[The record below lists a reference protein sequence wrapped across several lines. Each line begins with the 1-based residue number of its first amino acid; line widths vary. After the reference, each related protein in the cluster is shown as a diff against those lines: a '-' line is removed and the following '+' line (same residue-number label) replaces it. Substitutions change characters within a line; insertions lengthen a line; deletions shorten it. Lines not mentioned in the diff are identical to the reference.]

1 LAKYSPSDADTEFIL
16 ASRNTVEHI
25 LTGKDSRLMVIVGP
39 CSIHDVDAAI
49 EYAQFLQSE
58 RSKVSNLFLVMRV
71 YFEKPRSRLGWKGL
85 IYDPD
90 LDESFQINK
99 GLDIARKLLLT
110 LTQMR
115 IPIGCEFLDTLTPQ
129 YLSDF
134 VSWGAIG
141 ARTSESQIHR
151 QLASGLSMPIGFKN
165 LTSGDY
171 HKAMDGILS
180 AAYPHH
186 FLGTDDEGKVSH
198 VQTAGNPFGHVILRG
213 GDVPNYDETTLTDV
227 AATLK
232 KEKISTGIIVDCS
245 HGNSQ
250 KEYIRQILVAIH
262 MLRLRLRD
270 QLRDRDQEKIPICG
284 IMLESNLQ
292 KGKQPLQPNLKK
304 GVSITDA
311 CIDIPMTRQLL
322 HILDAPSMVAGK
334 SLAEVRRVIQECD
347 ACIHMGDI
355 EKFPAPILPSKYL
368 LEEDKDI
375 VELCFREAGA
385 ADAADAANIMMM
397 VALRLGLSEGI
408 AERKLQESPFAYL
421 RRQNDFLPLVTRRD
435 VESDILHR
443 FPNPVFLKI
452 MELSKRVQVRCLERL
467 TQDIRVGY
475 LFGPGTFS
483 HEVVQQFRGSHH
495 PYPSFDAMRTALHT
509 NKIDYMIVPTYNSII
524 GQIYSVSDMQT
535 TGTLEHPIELSLYS
549 NMMISTVDAEIL
561 YVEPHILKEC
571 ALYIQKTIRATPVL
585 TKSSVEGCILCIQD
599 IQKGV
604 HSLTISS
611 TNNRSN
617 FLTTVATGL
626 VPHNVTTF
634 SLVKLD
640 TPPAH
645 LAESDMSCQSLP
657 ESLEL
662 LCHI

>member
-1 LAKYSPSDADTEFIL
+1 MLSNQRITAIKEIVAPKTLLAAYPPSDADTEFIL
-16 ASRNTVEHI
+16 ASRNTVEQI

-49 EYAQFLQSE
+49 EYAQFFQSE
-58 RSKVSNLFLVMRV
+58 RSKVPNLFLVMRV

-129 YLSDF
+129 YLSDL

-213 GDVPNYDETTLTDV
+213 GDVPNYDETTLTAV

-262 MLRLRLRD
+262 MLRLRVRD
-270 QLRDRDQEKIPICG
+270 QDQIPVCG

-311 CIDIPMTRQLL
+311 CIDIQMTRQLL

-347 ACIHMGDI
+347 ACIHKGDI

-368 LEEDKDI
+368 LEEDKEI
-375 VELCFREAGA
+375 VELCFR
-385 ADAADAANIMMM
+385 DADAANAANTMMM

-435 VESDILHR
+435 VESDILRR
-443 FPNPVFLKI
+443 FPHPVFLKI
-452 MELSKRVQVRCLERL
+452 MELSKRIQVRCLERL
-467 TQDIRVGY
+467 TQDIRLGY

-524 GQIYSVSDMQT
+524 GQIYSVSDMELL
-535 TGTLEHPIELSLYS
+535 GTLEHPIELSLYS

-571 ALYIQKTIRATPVL
+571 ASYIQKTIRATPVL

-599 IQKGV
+599 IPKGI

-617 FLTTVATGL
+617 FLTTVATDL
-626 VPHNVTTF
+626 VPHNITTF
-634 SLVKLD
+634 SLV
-640 TPPAH
+640 H
-645 LAESDMSCQSLP
+645 LADNELP
-657 ESLEL
+657 ESMEL
-662 LCHI
+662 LCRM

>member
-1 LAKYSPSDADTEFIL
+1 MLSNQRITAIKEIVAPKELLAKYSPSDADTEFIL
-16 ASRNTVEHI
+16 ASRNTVEQI

-58 RSKVSNLFLVMRV
+58 RSKVPNLFLVMRV

-129 YLSDF
+129 YLSDL

-171 HKAMDGILS
+171 HKAIDGILS

-213 GDVPNYDETTLTDV
+213 GDEPNYDETTLINV

-232 KEKISTGIIVDCS
+232 KEKISSGIIVDCS

-250 KEYIRQILVAIH
+250 KEYIRQILVALH
-262 MLRLRLRD
+262 MLRVRV
-270 QLRDRDQEKIPICG
+270 RDRDREQIPICG

-311 CIDIPMTRQLL
+311 CMDIPMTRQLL
-322 HILDAPSMVAGK
+322 HILDAPTMVAGK
-334 SLAEVRRVIQECD
+334 SLAEVRRIIQECD
-347 ACIHMGDI
+347 ACIHTGDI
-355 EKFPAPILPSKYL
+355 KKFSAPILPSKYL
-368 LEEDKDI
+368 LEEDKEI
-375 VELCFREAGA
+375 VELCFRDAEEA
-385 ADAADAANIMMM
+385 NTMMM

-408 AERKLQESPFAYL
+408 AERKLKESPFAYL

-452 MELSKRVQVRCLERL
+452 IELSKRIQVRCLERL

-524 GQIYSVSDMQT
+524 GQIYSVSDMELV
-535 TGTLEHPIELSLYS
+535 GTLEHPIELSLYS

-571 ALYIQKTIRATPVL
+571 ASYIQKTIRATPVL

-617 FLTTVATGL
+617 FLTTVATDL
-626 VPHNVTTF
+626 VPHNITTF
-634 SLVKLD
+634 SLVQ
-640 TPPAH
+640 
-645 LAESDMSCQSLP
+645 LADNELP
-657 ESLEL
+657 ESMEL
-662 LCHI
+662 LCRM